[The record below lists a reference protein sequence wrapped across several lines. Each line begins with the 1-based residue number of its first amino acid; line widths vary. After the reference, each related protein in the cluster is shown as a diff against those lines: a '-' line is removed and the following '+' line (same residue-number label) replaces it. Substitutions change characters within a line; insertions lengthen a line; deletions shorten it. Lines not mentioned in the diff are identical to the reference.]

1 MVETGLLE
9 VESVAAPR
17 AEDIADEQGRAER
30 RVAGAPLLRT
40 LVFAG
45 GFASIGVE
53 LAASRLLAPFF
64 GSSTFIWASLIGLT
78 LAFLALGYF
87 LGGRLA
93 DRRPEAGAGRLDDE
107 AGQPV
112 LRPQPRQPH
121 LGVAARPRSGGA
133 GR

>member
-1 MVETGLLE
+1 MVETGILE
-9 VESVAAPR
+9 IEKLEAGAPHADDIVA
-17 AEDIADEQGRAER
+17 EQGRAE

-53 LAASRLLAPFF
+53 LTASRLLAPYF

-87 LGGRLA
+87 LGGRRNIRHANTML
-93 DRRPEAGAGRLDDE
+93 
-107 AGQPV
+107 
-112 LRPQPRQPH
+112 
-121 LGVAARPRSGGA
+121 
-133 GR
+133 

>member
-1 MVETGLLE
+1 MVETGILE
-9 VESVAAPR
+9 IENHEAGAPHVENIV
-17 AEDIADEQGRAER
+17 DKHGRAE
-30 RVAGAPLLRT
+30 RVAGAPLLRI

-53 LAASRLLAPFF
+53 LTASRLLAPYF

-93 DRRPEAGAGRLDDE
+93 DRRPE
-107 AGQPV
+107 PV
-112 LRPQPRQPH
+112 VLYA
-121 LGVAARPRSGGA
+121 VT
-133 GR
+133 